1 MKIKMSK
8 GYRVF
13 QVVNTII
20 MILVVFV
27 TLYPFVW
34 LVAQSFSSDAAVAA
48 GQVTFLP
55 VDFTTATYKYLLRD
69 NRFFRYYGNTIIY
82 SAVGTFISVVG
93 TALLAYPLSKPEL
106 RLNKFFTPFVVF
118 TMYFAGGLIPNY
130 ILVTQWLHLGDTIWA
145 VVLPGA
151 ISTFNLL
158 LMKSFFAG
166 LPGELEEAAAMDGMG
181 VYGIFVKIIIPLSKP
196 IIATMCLFYLVG
208 MWNEWF
214 GPFLY
219 LNQDSMKPISLW
231 VRQLVEGANSVD
243 TSSSAE
249 ASSVQA
255 TLKSA
260 TMVLTSA
267 PIICVYP
274 FVQRYFVQGMTMGA
288 VKGSCPYI

>member
-1 MKIKMSK
+1 MKIKMSR
-8 GYRVF
+8 GYQVF
-13 QVVNTII
+13 RVVNTIV

-82 SAVGTFISVVG
+82 SVVGTFISVVG

-130 ILVTQWLHLGDTIWA
+130 ILVTQWLHLGDTVWA
-145 VVLPGA
+145 IVLPGA
-151 ISTFNLL
+151 IITFNLL
-158 LMKSFFAG
+158 LMYSFFAG

-288 VKGSCPYI
+288 VKG

>member
-1 MKIKMSK
+1 MNIKPSK
-8 GYRVF
+8 GYQAFRVI
-13 QVVNTII
+13 NTIV
-20 MILVVFV
+20 MIVVV
-27 TLYPFVW
+27 CITLYPFIY
-34 LVAQSFSSDAAVAA
+34 LIAQSFSSDTAVAA
-48 GQVTFLP
+48 GEVTFFP

-69 NRFFRYYGNTIIY
+69 NKFFLYYGKTIIY
-82 SAVGTFISVVG
+82 SVVGTAISVAG
-93 TALLAYPLSKPEL
+93 TALLAYPLSKDKL

-118 TMYFAGGLIPNY
+118 TMYFTGGLIPNY
-130 ILVTQWLHLGDTIWA
+130 ILVTQWLHLGNTIWA

-166 LPGELEEAAAMDGMG
+166 LPEELEEAAAIDGLG
-181 VYGIFVKIIIPLSKP
+181 VYGSFIKIIIPLSKP
-196 IIATMCLFYLVG
+196 ILATMVLFYLVG

-219 LNQDSMKPISLW
+219 LEDDAMKPISLW
-231 VRQLVEGANSVD
+231 VRQLVEGANSVEMGS
-243 TSSSAE
+243 TAE

-260 TMVLTSA
+260 TMVLTSL

-274 FVQRYFVQGMTMGA
+274 FVQKYFVQGMTMGA
-288 VKGSCPYI
+288 VKG

>member
-1 MKIKMSK
+1 MSIKPSK

-20 MILVVFV
+20 MIAIIFI
-27 TLYPFVW
+27 TLYPFIY
-34 LVAQSFSSDAAVAA
+34 LIAQSFSSDAAVSA
-48 GQVTFLP
+48 GKVTFLP
-55 VDFTTATYKYLLRD
+55 VDFTLATYKYLLKD
-69 NRFFRYYGNTIIY
+69 NSFFMFYGNTILY
-82 SAVGTFISVVG
+82 SVVG
-93 TALLAYPLSKPEL
+93 TIISVAGTAILAYPLSKPQL

-118 TMYFAGGLIPNY
+118 TMYFTGGMIPNY
-130 ILVTQWLHLGDTIWA
+130 ILVTQWLGLQDSMFA
-145 VVLPGA
+145 VILPGA

-158 LMKSFFAG
+158 VMKSFFAG
-166 LPGELEEAAAMDGMG
+166 LPEELEEAASIDGMG
-181 VYGIFVKIIIPLSKP
+181 VYGIFVKIILPLSKP
-196 IIATMCLFYLVG
+196 IIATMALFYLVG

-219 LNQDSMKPISLW
+219 LDTREKWPIALW
-231 VRQLVEGANSVD
+231 VRQLVEGANN
-243 TSSSAE
+243 TEIGTSAE

-274 FVQRYFVQGMTMGA
+274 FVQRYFVQGMTIGA
-288 VKGSCPYI
+288 VKG

>member
-1 MKIKMSK
+1 MNIKPSK
-8 GYRVF
+8 GYQAFRVI
-13 QVVNTII
+13 NTIV
-20 MILVVFV
+20 MIVVV
-27 TLYPFVW
+27 CITLYPFIY
-34 LVAQSFSSDAAVAA
+34 LIAQSFSSDTAVAA
-48 GQVTFLP
+48 GKVTFFP

-69 NRFFRYYGNTIIY
+69 NKFFLYYGNTIIY
-82 SAVGTFISVVG
+82 SLVGTAISVAG
-93 TALLAYPLSKPEL
+93 TALLAYPLSKDKL

-118 TMYFAGGLIPNY
+118 TMYFTGGLIPNY
-130 ILVTQWLHLGDTIWA
+130 ILVTQWLHLGNTIWA

-166 LPGELEEAAAMDGMG
+166 LPDELEEAAAIDGLG
-181 VYGIFVKIIIPLSKP
+181 VYGSFIKIIIPLSKP
-196 IIATMCLFYLVG
+196 ILATMVLFYLVG

-219 LNQDSMKPISLW
+219 LEDDAMKPISLW
-231 VRQLVEGANSVD
+231 VRQLVEGANSVEMGS
-243 TSSSAE
+243 TAE

-260 TMVLTSA
+260 TMVLTSL

-274 FVQRYFVQGMTMGA
+274 FVQKYFVQGMTMGA
-288 VKGSCPYI
+288 VKG

>member
-1 MKIKMSK
+1 MHIKASK
-8 GYRVF
+8 GYNVFRVF
-13 QVVNTII
+13 NTIV
-20 MILVVFV
+20 MILVVFI

-48 GQVTFLP
+48 GKVTFLP

-69 NRFFRYYGNTIIY
+69 NKFFRYYGNTILY
-82 SAVGTFISVVG
+82 SAFGTLISVTF
-93 TALLAYPLSKPEL
+93 TALLAYPLSKSKL

-118 TMYFAGGLIPNY
+118 TMYFTGGLIPNY
-130 ILVTQWLHLGDTIWA
+130 ILITQWLHMGNTIWA
-145 VVLPGA
+145 VVIPGA

-166 LPGELEEAAAMDGMG
+166 LPDELEEAASIDGLG
-181 VYGIFVKIIIPLSKP
+181 VYGIFVKIVIPLSKP
-196 IIATMCLFYLVG
+196 IIATMTLFYLVG

-219 LNQDSMKPISLW
+219 LDDDALKPIALW

-243 TSSSAE
+243 TGATAE

-255 TLKSA
+255 TLKST
-260 TMVLTSA
+260 TMVLTSL

-274 FVQRYFVQGMTMGA
+274 FVQKYFVQGMTMGA
-288 VKGSCPYI
+288 VKG

>member
-1 MKIKMSK
+1 MGI
-8 GYRVF
+8 
-13 QVVNTII
+13 
-20 MILVVFV
+20 
-27 TLYPFVW
+27 
-34 LVAQSFSSDAAVAA
+34 
-48 GQVTFLP
+48 QVTFLP

-130 ILVTQWLHLGDTIWA
+130 ILVTQWLHLGDTVWA
-145 VVLPGA
+145 IVLPGA

-288 VKGSCPYI
+288 VKG

>member
-48 GQVTFLP
+48 GQVTFFP

-82 SAVGTFISVVG
+82 SVVGTFISVVG

-130 ILVTQWLHLGDTIWA
+130 ILVTQWLHSGDTVWA

-288 VKGSCPYI
+288 VKG

>member
-1 MKIKMSK
+1 MKIKMSR

-13 QVVNTII
+13 QVVNTIV

-82 SAVGTFISVVG
+82 SVVGTFISVVG

-106 RLNKFFTPFVVF
+106 RLNKFFTPFAAF

-130 ILVTQWLHLGDTIWA
+130 ILVTQWLHLGDTVWA
-145 VVLPGA
+145 IVLPGA

-181 VYGIFVKIIIPLSKP
+181 VYGIFVKIIIPFSKP

-288 VKGSCPYI
+288 VKG

>member
-130 ILVTQWLHLGDTIWA
+130 ILVTQWLHLGDTVWA

-288 VKGSCPYI
+288 VKG

>member
-1 MKIKMSK
+1 MKIKMSR

-13 QVVNTII
+13 RVVNTIV

-82 SAVGTFISVVG
+82 SVVGTFISVVG

-130 ILVTQWLHLGDTIWA
+130 ILVTQWLHLGDTVWA
-145 VVLPGA
+145 IVLPGA

-288 VKGSCPYI
+288 VKG

>member
-1 MKIKMSK
+1 MKIQESR

-13 QVVNTII
+13 KIVNTII
-20 MILVVFV
+20 MLLVVFV
-27 TLYPFVW
+27 TLYPFVY
-34 LVAQSFSSDAAVAA
+34 LVAQSFSSDKAVAA
-48 GQVTFLP
+48 GRVTFFP
-55 VDFTTATYKYLLRD
+55 VDFSTATYRYLLSD
-69 NRFFRYYGNTIIY
+69 NKFFKYYANTILY
-82 SAVGTFISVVG
+82 SVLGTLISVAG

-106 RLNKFFTPFVVF
+106 RLNKFFIPFVVF

-130 ILVTQWLHLGDTIWA
+130 ILVTQWLHLGDTVWS

-166 LPGELEEAAAMDGMG
+166 LPKALEEAAAIDGMS
-181 VYGIFVKIIIPLSKP
+181 VYGIFIKIILPLSKP
-196 IIATMCLFYLVG
+196 ILATMTLFYMVG

-219 LNQDSMKPISLW
+219 LNQDSMKPVSLW

-243 TSSSAE
+243 ASSSAE

-267 PIICVYP
+267 PIICIYP
-274 FVQRYFVQGMTMGA
+274 FVQKYFVQGMTLGA
-288 VKGSCPYI
+288 VKG